1 MYKSDSL
8 WSVISVAPAPVK
20 EELPPPE
27 KECRFKL
34 VEPPPSE
41 IKIAPLN
48 LVEHNDIDELLEA
61 PPPIQYKYKER
72 LNKFSDEGKIHFLSV
87 DHY

>member
-1 MYKSDSL
+1 M
-8 WSVISVAPAPVK
+8 PVK

-41 IKIAPLN
+41 VKIAPLN

-72 LNKFSDEGKIHFLSV
+72 LNKLSDEGKFFRSKFQENSFQSF
-87 DHY
+87 